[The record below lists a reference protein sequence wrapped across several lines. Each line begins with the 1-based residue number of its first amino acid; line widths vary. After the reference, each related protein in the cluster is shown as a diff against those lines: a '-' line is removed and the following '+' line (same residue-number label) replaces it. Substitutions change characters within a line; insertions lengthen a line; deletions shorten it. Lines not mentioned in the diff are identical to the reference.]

1 MTKLRSVAS
10 RILSVKRFALFGA
23 TLVFPCVLLV
33 LFGYRMIQQDWELA
47 ARHAEDEGR
56 ARALEQHQSWLAELE
71 KVKRTA
77 VEQFFAGRKIPVEFA
92 ALVIDQQIR
101 TPWERSGVIRSA
113 TDSCERAEFAVGRLP
128 EAIACYRREL
138 AEAIALEQRA
148 YTRMLLGRALL
159 KAGDLEGAAR
169 ENLELLRTPFSLL
182 DEQGVPF
189 AYYAADRLLRSAPT
203 AVAVR
208 GRFRGERID
217 VTAQSASS
225 AYLLQSIAE
234 RLGDA
239 TLQREAAAART
250 FAEHVEL
257 LRADLPSLLPFLR
270 RDGPEPAWLPHSDWL
285 IGLSKAPES
294 GKELLVAIASNRVQ
308 QQTPLRQTSL
318 PPPRTGIYVA
328 SLCLVFVI
336 VASGAYLLWRDMRR
350 DVAMSNLRSQFVS
363 SVSHEL
369 KTPLTAIRMFAEM
382 LRMRPGSDPGLR
394 QEYLDTIVN
403 ESERLSRLVDNVLD
417 FSKIEQGRRL
427 YRFQPT
433 SLAGVIDSV
442 VRAVRYPLQ
451 QAGFELR
458 VTNDDVLP
466 EVNGDADALQQ
477 AVLNLLTNA
486 MKYSTTQKQIDLA
499 VERRGGTI
507 VIAVRDYG
515 IGIPAEHRRRIFERF
530 YRVPTP
536 ENQRVPGAGLGLT
549 LVAHI
554 AKAHGGEVVVE
565 SEPGAGSRFSLH
577 LPLGQQT

>member
-1 MTKLRSVAS
+1 M
-10 RILSVKRFALFGA
+10 
-23 TLVFPCVLLV
+23 
-33 LFGYRMIQQDWELA
+33 
-47 ARHAEDEGR
+47 
-56 ARALEQHQSWLAELE
+56 
-71 KVKRTA
+71 
-77 VEQFFAGRKIPVEFA
+77 
-92 ALVIDQQIR
+92 
-101 TPWERSGVIRSA
+101 
-113 TDSCERAEFAVGRLP
+113 
-128 EAIACYRREL
+128 
-138 AEAIALEQRA
+138 
-148 YTRMLLGRALL
+148 
-159 KAGDLEGAAR
+159 
-169 ENLELLRTPFSLL
+169 
-182 DEQGVPF
+182 
-189 AYYAADRLLRSAPT
+189 
-203 AVAVR
+203 
-208 GRFRGERID
+208 
-217 VTAQSASS
+217 
-225 AYLLQSIAE
+225 
-234 RLGDA
+234 
-239 TLQREAAAART
+239 
-250 FAEHVEL
+250 EL

-270 RDGPEPAWLPHSDWL
+270 RDGPESAWLLHSDWL

-294 GKELLVAIASNRVQ
+294 RKELLVAIASNRVQ
-308 QQTPLRQTSL
+308 PQTPIQQTSL
-318 PPPRTGIYVA
+318 PTPRTGIYGA

-336 VASGAYLLWRDMRR
+336 VASGAYLLWRDVRR

-466 EVNGDADALQQ
+466 EVNADADALQQ

-577 LPLGQQT
+577 LPLGQQA

>member
-1 MTKLRSVAS
+1 M
-10 RILSVKRFALFGA
+10 LSVKRFALFGA
-23 TLVFPCVLLV
+23 TVVFPCVLLV
-33 LFGYRMIQQDWELA
+33 LFGYRMIRQDRELA
-47 ARHAEDEGR
+47 ARHAEDEKR

-71 KVKRTA
+71 KNKRIA
-77 VEQFFAGRKIPVEFA
+77 VEQFFAGRKPPVEFA

-101 TPWERSGVIRSA
+101 TPWERLGVIRSA
-113 TDSCERAEFAVGRLP
+113 TDSCERVEFAVGRLP
-128 EAIACYRREL
+128 EAIVCYRRGL
-138 AEAIALEQRA
+138 AEATALEQRA

-189 AYYAADRLLRSAPT
+189 AWYAADRLLRSVPRASG
-203 AVAVR
+203 VAD
-208 GRFRGERID
+208 RFREERID
-217 VTAQSASS
+217 VTAQSAPS

-239 TLQREAAAART
+239 SLQRKAAVART

-270 RDGPEPAWLPHSDWL
+270 RDGPESEWLPHGDWL

-308 QQTPLRQTSL
+308 PRMPLQQSSL

-328 SLCLVFVI
+328 SFCLVFVI
-336 VASGAYLLWRDMRR
+336 VASGAYLLWRDVRR
-350 DVAMSNLRSQFVS
+350 DVAISNLRSQFVS

-382 LRMRPGSDPGLR
+382 LRMRPGSDLCLR

-427 YRFQPT
+427 YRLQPT
-433 SLAGVIDSV
+433 SLAVVIDSV

-451 QAGFELR
+451 QAGYELR
-458 VTNDDVLP
+458 VTSDDLLP
-466 EVNGDADALQQ
+466 VVNADADALQQ

-499 VERRGGTI
+499 VERRGGI
-507 VIAVRDYG
+507 IAIDVRDYG

-530 YRVPTP
+530 YRVPTA

-565 SEPGAGSRFSLH
+565 SEPGAGSLFSLH
-577 LPLGQQT
+577 LPVGQQA

>member
-1 MTKLRSVAS
+1 MTTS
-10 RILSVKRFALFGA
+10 RLVRCNISSVKRFALFGA
-23 TLVFPCVLLV
+23 TVVFPCVLLV
-33 LFGYRMIQQDWELA
+33 LFGYRMIQQDRELA
-47 ARHAEDEGR
+47 ARQAEDEGR
-56 ARALEQHQSWLAELE
+56 ARSLEQHQSWLAELE
-71 KVKRTA
+71 KLKRSA
-77 VEQFFAGRKIPVEFA
+77 VEQFFAGHKLPVEFA
-92 ALVIDQQIR
+92 ALVIDEQIR
-101 TPWERSGVIRSA
+101 TPWERAGVIRGA
-113 TDSCERAEFAVGRLP
+113 TDSCERVEFAVGRLP
-128 EAIACYRREL
+128 EAVACYRRVL
-138 AEAIALEQRA
+138 AEATAPEQRA

-159 KAGDLEGAAR
+159 KAGDLAGAGR
-169 ENLELLRTPFSLL
+169 ENLELLGTPFSLL

-189 AYYAADRLLRSAPT
+189 AWYAADRLLRSA
-203 AVAVR
+203 ANAGAVR
-208 GRFRGERID
+208 TRFEKERID
-217 VTAQSASS
+217 LTAQSAPA
-225 AYLLQSIAE
+225 AYLLKSIAD

-239 TLQREAAAART
+239 TLQAEAAASRI

-257 LRADLPSLLPFLR
+257 LRADLPNRLASLR
-270 RDGPEPAWLPHSDWL
+270 REGPEPAWLGHGDWL

-294 GKELLVAIASNRVQ
+294 GKEVLVAIASNRVKV
-308 QQTPLRQTSL
+308 QTPHQQASL
-318 PPPRTGIYVA
+318 PPSRTGIYVA

-336 VASGAYLLWRDMRR
+336 VASSAYLLWRDVRR
-350 DVAMSNLRSQFVS
+350 DVAISNLRSQFVS

-369 KTPLTAIRMFAEM
+369 KTPITAIRMFAEM
-382 LRMRPGSDPGLR
+382 LRMRPVSDPELR

-427 YRFQPT
+427 YRLQPT
-433 SLAGVIDSV
+433 SLDDVIDSA

-458 VTNDDVLP
+458 VTNDVPLP
-466 EVNGDADALQQ
+466 VVNADADALQQ

-499 VERRGGTI
+499 VKRSGGTI

-515 IGIPAEHRRRIFERF
+515 IGIPAEYRVRIFERF

-554 AKAHGGEVVVE
+554 AEAHGGEVVVE
-565 SEPGAGSRFSLH
+565 SAPGAGSLFSLH
-577 LPLGQQT
+577 LPVGQAT